1 MSTAIVQLN
10 VSQQQA
16 PSPSNQQQ
24 LGAFVSQ
31 GGTTLAANAKQLLTQ
46 KGDLAAL
53 LVPAKAITS
62 MAWNAAVVTVDTT
75 APHGIP
81 VGKSL
86 LVTIAGVTPV
96 GYNGTFLATATDA
109 DSFTYPLVANP
120 GAVTVQGNWIPD
132 SVAQLNA
139 MNTTFWAQGSQA
151 PVYVLELGLGST
163 ADGVADLSNYID
175 DNTVNQFGPFY
186 AYLVPRSWAAEATF
200 PALVATFSNPT
211 GKTYFFP
218 TADNASYANF
228 TAQMKA
234 ASVMIEAP
242 GKPASEFSHAAD
254 FRSLISQRPSAA
266 NRVPPF
272 RYRNMFGVT
281 QYPQVGNAA
290 IIDAYLAAFVNLML
304 SASEGGLTNTVLRNG
319 QFKDGRDY
327 LYWYSVDWTQ
337 INVQRDLAAAIING
351 SNNPQAPLYYNQL
364 GINQLQAVLA
374 NTISRGNSF
383 GLVFGPPQLVA
394 MEPADFVAA
403 VQNGNFEG
411 VTPIN
416 AQPFA
421 TYVAANPTDFEEGI
435 YNGLQF
441 AMTPN
446 RGFSQITVNMN
457 VTDFVAGA

>member
-10 VSQQQA
+10 VSQTQA
-16 PSPSNQQQ
+16 PAPSNQQQ
-24 LGAFVSQ
+24 LGAIISQ
-31 GGTTLAANAKQLLTQ
+31 GATTLAANAKQLLTQ

-53 LVPAKAITS
+53 LVTAKAITS
-62 MAWNAAVVTVDTT
+62 MAWNASVVTVDTT
-75 APHGIP
+75 AAHGIP
-81 VGKSL
+81 VGDSL
-86 LVTIAGVTPV
+86 LVTIAGVTPA
-96 GYNGTFLATATDA
+96 GYNGTYLATATDA
-109 DSFTYPLVANP
+109 DSFTFPLVANP
-120 GAVTVQGNWIPD
+120 GAVTVQGTWIPEQ
-132 SVAQLNA
+132 VAELTA

-163 ADGVADLSNYID
+163 ADGVTALEAYID
-175 DNTVNQFGPFY
+175 ANTINNFGPFY
-186 AYLVPRSWAAEATF
+186 AYLVPRAWAAEATYPPF
-200 PALVATFSNPT
+200 VAGFASNT
-211 GKTYFFP
+211 GKTYFFT
-218 TADNASYANF
+218 TADNGSYASF
-228 TAQMKA
+228 TAQMKST
-234 ASVMIEAP
+234 SVMIEAP
-242 GKPASEFSHAAD
+242 GKPATEFSHAAD

-290 IIDAYLAAFVNLML
+290 IIDTYLAAFVNLML

-351 SNNPQAPLYYNQL
+351 SNNPQAPLYYNQQ
-364 GINQLQAVLA
+364 GVNQLQAVLA
-374 NTISRGNSF
+374 NTVSRGNSF
-383 GLVFGPPQLVA
+383 GLIFGAPQLVQ
-394 MEPADFVAA
+394 MEPADFVTA
-403 VQNGNFEG
+403 VENGDFEG
-411 VTPIN
+411 ATPIN
-416 AQPFA
+416 AQPFLS
-421 TYVAANPTDFEEGI
+421 YVTANPNDFTAGI

-446 RGFSQITVNMN
+446 KGFSQITVNLN